1 MGKIHCPQL
10 PQSPKVT
17 TNLKSYMKTINKIKY
32 LQLYYRK
39 KKTNF
44 HFRRKRSL
52 NKEINK

>member
-1 MGKIHCPQL
+1 MSKIHCPQL

-39 KKTNF
+39 KKQISTF
-44 HFRRKRSL
+44 EEKDL
-52 NKEINK
+52 